1 MSSEMMGEEP
11 AITEDSDLVDIIRE
25 LYRGRVGRNQKTSDF
40 CVGGALCHY
49 FLRDEADWQIIKR
62 QPFPFPDSLA
72 YDLDWIVGERASER
86 VQEYYLGDSWL
97 EDPHDVG
104 DVQDREDELD
114 HILCYYANAII
125 NANDAG
131 DYGDAWVHVDMF
143 LKEFEID

>member
-49 FLRDEADWQIIKR
+49 FLRDEADWIKR

-72 YDLDWIVGERASER
+72 YDLDWIVRDRASEIEILPPSFELFCLIVGCGSASRR
-86 VQEYYLGDSWL
+86 VNLCNRLPTAKVTTLYY
-97 EDPHDVG
+97 
-104 DVQDREDELD
+104 
-114 HILCYYANAII
+114 
-125 NANDAG
+125 
-131 DYGDAWVHVDMF
+131 
-143 LKEFEID
+143 